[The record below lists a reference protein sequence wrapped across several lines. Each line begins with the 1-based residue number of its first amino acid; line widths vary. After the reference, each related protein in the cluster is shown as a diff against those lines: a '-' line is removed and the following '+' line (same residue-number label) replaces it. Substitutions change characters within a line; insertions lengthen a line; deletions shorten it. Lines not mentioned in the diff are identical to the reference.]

1 MQKIL
6 FCALFLVAFLAGC
19 ASGGDAA
26 SRPTLAV
33 TIEPYRYIVEAV
45 AGDGWDVVSVVPK
58 GNSPE
63 TFDPT
68 PGQMMKLGGCKAY
81 FLVGGLGFEASWTD
95 KIKEIYPRLS
105 LVDTSAG
112 IVRVDDDPHLWTS
125 PDNMALIARNVCDAL
140 CSMDSAD
147 AAGYRARLQ
156 AVEKKIADTD
166 AAIRSSLA
174 ALQCRSFLVFHP
186 SLTYFARL
194 YNVTQIALE
203 EHGKEPTA
211 AHLKHVIDEA
221 RSSGIRNVLVQAEFD
236 KEHALAIARELGARV
251 CTINPLSYD
260 WHGEMLH
267 VADCLTK

>member
-6 FCALFLVAFLAGC
+6 FCALLLAAFLTGC
-19 ASGGDAA
+19 ASGGDV

-45 AGDGWDVVSVVPK
+45 AGDAWEVVSVVPK

-81 FLVGGLGFEASWTD
+81 FLVGGLGFEASWMA
-95 KIKEIYPRLS
+95 KIKEVYPRLL

-112 IVRVDDDPHLWTS
+112 ITRVDDDPHLWTS
-125 PDNMALIARNVCDAL
+125 PDNMALIARNVCRAL
-140 CSMDSAD
+140 CSMDTAH
-147 AAGYRARLQ
+147 AAGYKARLQ
-156 AVEKKIADTD
+156 AVEKNIADTD
-166 AAIRSSLA
+166 AAIRSKLA
-174 ALQCRSFLVFHP
+174 ALGCRSFLVFHP

-194 YNVTQIALE
+194 YNVAQIALE

-236 KEHALAIARELGARV
+236 KEHARAIARELGAEVRI
-251 CTINPLSYD
+251 INPLSYD